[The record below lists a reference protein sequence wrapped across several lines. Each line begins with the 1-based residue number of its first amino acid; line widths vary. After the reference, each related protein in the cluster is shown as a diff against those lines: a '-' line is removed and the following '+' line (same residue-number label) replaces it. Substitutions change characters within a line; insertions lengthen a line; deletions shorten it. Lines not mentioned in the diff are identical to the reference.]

1 MYNSLQ
7 ITSIIYYNYS
17 SNTKGPNYGLL
28 CRYLLLKYKSWCNV
42 LDDAWCNEKAS
53 DSVYINQ
60 WHIYLQTP
68 DAQFFVPNWSQQINS
83 ISEYV
88 QQLVN
93 NDDYIESDTGERE
106 EWMIIVDMK
115 LQSDNGNKLRLNCLS
130 DFYAQDRLKY
140 TAQEIGD
147 MPHWINM
154 QKKGDN
160 LRKETTPTRVNI
172 KKFNDAQRIAYN
184 IVQDHFISEN
194 KEPLLMMITG
204 LV

>member
-1 MYNSLQ
+1 M
-7 ITSIIYYNYS
+7 
-17 SNTKGPNYGLL
+17 
-28 CRYLLLKYKSWCNV
+28 
-42 LDDAWCNEKAS
+42 A
-53 DSVYINQ
+53 
-60 WHIYLQTP
+60 HILT

-83 ISEYV
+83 ISDYV

-106 EWMIIVDMK
+106 EWMIIADMK
-115 LQSDNGNKLRLNCLS
+115 LQSDNGNKLRLNCPS

-172 KKFNDAQRIAYN
+172 KKIQ
-184 IVQDHFISEN
+184 
-194 KEPLLMMITG
+194 
-204 LV
+204 

>member
-1 MYNSLQ
+1 M
-7 ITSIIYYNYS
+7 
-17 SNTKGPNYGLL
+17 
-28 CRYLLLKYKSWCNV
+28 
-42 LDDAWCNEKAS
+42 
-53 DSVYINQ
+53 
-60 WHIYLQTP
+60 
-68 DAQFFVPNWSQQINS
+68 
-83 ISEYV
+83 

-106 EWMIIVDMK
+106 EWMIIADMK
-115 LQSDNGNKLRLNCLS
+115 LQSDNGNKLSLNCPS

-154 QKKGDN
+154 QKKGNN
-160 LRKETTPTRVNI
+160 LRKETTPMRVNI

-204 LV
+204 LGGSGKSFVIQALSQLLHTKCTVCILWNCSL

>member
-1 MYNSLQ
+1 M
-7 ITSIIYYNYS
+7 
-17 SNTKGPNYGLL
+17 
-28 CRYLLLKYKSWCNV
+28 
-42 LDDAWCNEKAS
+42 
-53 DSVYINQ
+53 
-60 WHIYLQTP
+60 
-68 DAQFFVPNWSQQINS
+68 
-83 ISEYV
+83 

-106 EWMIIVDMK
+106 EWMIIADMK
-115 LQSDNGNKLRLNCLS
+115 LQCDNGNKHSLNCPS

-172 KKFNDAQRIAYN
+172 KKN
-184 IVQDHFISEN
+184 SMMP
-194 KEPLLMMITG
+194 KGLLIT
-204 LV
+204 LFKITLFLKTRNHY